1 MPEYVAAIDLGTTK
15 VVTLVAKKTES
26 GRYNIL
32 AHSETPSSGVHRGQ
46 VENIQEVVNAV
57 KPTIDEVRR
66 KSGINFTDVF
76 VGIAG
81 QHIRCIE
88 NRGDLQRDDYDIE
101 ISAEEV
107 KRLED
112 SMYNIR
118 MEPGEEILHVVPQ
131 SYNVDDSLGVSNPV
145 GRLGQRLSANFHIII
160 GKTLSAQHTQRCI
173 ERAGLS
179 LNRLV
184 LEPLASARAVLT
196 DDEKEVGV
204 AMVDMGGGTTDLVVY
219 YDKVVRHTAVIPFGG
234 NVITEDIR
242 RGCGV
247 LLRQAE
253 QMKVQYGSCLAS
265 MAPQNKII
273 TIPGISGRESREISF
288 KTLASIIEA
297 RLEEIIGA
305 VMYEIERSG
314 YLDKLSAGIV
324 FTGGGAMFSDMP
336 QFIRLKTGFDVRIAK
351 PQYLTSDCSP
361 DIFREAY
368 STAVG
373 LIMTGFEYLEEKE
386 KRQGSTTYAEDKV
399 VVEMSGESTPSNQ
412 KEKGEKTKEP
422 KGAKRNGWK
431 DVISGFFSDRE
442 DEV

>member
-15 VVTLVAKKTES
+15 VITLVAEKTEN
-26 GRYNIL
+26 GRYKIL
-32 AHSETPSSGVHRGQ
+32 AHSEAPSSGVHRGQ

-66 KSGINFTDVF
+66 QSGINFTDVF

-88 NRGDLQRDDYDIE
+88 NRGDLQREDYDLE
-101 ISAEEV
+101 ISSDEV
-107 KRLED
+107 KRLEE

-118 MEPGEEILHVVPQ
+118 MEPGEEILHVIPQ
-131 SYNVDDSLGVSNPV
+131 SYNVDDSLGVNNPV

-173 ERAGLS
+173 DRVGLNLS
-179 LNRLV
+179 RLV

-204 AMVDMGGGTTDLVVY
+204 AMVDMGGGTTDLVIY

-234 NVITEDIR
+234 NAITEDIR

-253 QMKVQYGSCLAS
+253 QMKVQYGSCLSS

-273 TIPGISGRESREISF
+273 TIPGISGREPREISF
-288 KTLASIIEA
+288 KALSSIIEA

-305 VMYEIERSG
+305 VMFEIERSG
-314 YLDKLSAGIV
+314 FADKLSAGIV
-324 FTGGGAMFSDMP
+324 FTGGGAMFQDMP
-336 QFIRLKTGFDVRIAK
+336 QFIRLKTGYDVRIAK
-351 PQYLTSDCSP
+351 PQYLTSDCVP
-361 DIFREAY
+361 EVFKETY
-368 STAVG
+368 STAIG
-373 LIMTGFEYLEEKE
+373 LIMNGFEYLEEKE
-386 KRQGSTTYAEDKV
+386 NRDPLFASTHTSKESI
-399 VVEMSGESTPSNQ
+399 VVEMTPESAPKVEETVNKPVKN
-412 KEKGEKTKEP
+412 KG
-422 KGAKRNGWK
+422 RWK

-442 DEV
+442 DDV

>member
-1 MPEYVAAIDLGTTK
+1 MSEYVAAIDLGTTK

-32 AHSETPSSGVHRGQ
+32 AHSEAPSSGVHRGQ

-57 KPTIDEVRR
+57 KPTIEEVRR

-88 NRGDLQRDDYDIE
+88 SRGDLQREDYDLE
-101 ISAEEV
+101 ISAKEV

-118 MEPGEEILHVVPQ
+118 MEPGEEILHVIPQ
-131 SYNVDDSLGVSNPV
+131 SYNVDDSLGVNNPV

-173 ERAGLS
+173 DRVGLS

-184 LEPLASARAVLT
+184 LEPLASAKAVLT
-196 DDEKEVGV
+196 EDEKEVGV

-234 NVITEDIR
+234 NVITADIKH
-242 RGCGV
+242 GCGV
-247 LLRQAE
+247 LARQAE

-305 VMYEIERSG
+305 VMFEIERSG
-314 YLDKLSAGIV
+314 FMDKLSAGIV

-351 PQYLTSDCSP
+351 PQYLTPECSP
-361 DIFREAY
+361 DIFRETY

-373 LIMTGFEYLEEKE
+373 LIMTGFEYIEEDEIRYIEYKDTE
-386 KRQGSTTYAEDKV
+386 SV
-399 VVEMSGESTPSNQ
+399 VVEMDPNPNLDHTAEVRS
-412 KEKGEKTKEP
+412 P
-422 KGAKRNGWK
+422 KPRSLK
-431 DVISGFFSDRE
+431 DIISSFFTDRE
-442 DEV
+442 DGV